1 MNITLNNALAFTT
14 GVVIG
19 ASVTYTL
26 IKKHFKEIA
35 DDEIDTMREYYRGKS
50 EKEEKKKEEV
60 SNPEMKEAREDH
72 LEEKPSIREY
82 TSLIQKENYS
92 NYSGAASTAD
102 NKKEVDDVEKPYVIT
117 PEEFGELDY
126 STISLTYYSDGV
138 LTYESDE
145 LVEDADSIVGAG
157 FADHFGE
164 YEDDSVFVRNDR
176 MKTDFE
182 ILVDKRNYSDV
193 VETNPHSAED

>member
-1 MNITLNNALAFTT
+1 MNTTMSNAVAFTI
-14 GVVIG
+14 GVATG
-19 ASVTYTL
+19 ASITYIL
-26 IKKHFKEIA
+26 IKKHFKKIA
-35 DDEIDTMREYYRGKS
+35 DDEIDTMREYFQNKRA
-50 EKEEKKKEEV
+50 EEANALEEEPDEADV
-60 SNPEMKEAREDH
+60 KEARDEHQED
-72 LEEKPSIREY
+72 KPNLREY
-82 TSLIQKENYS
+82 ASLIKKENYT
-92 NYSGAASTAD
+92 NYSDSTAD
-102 NKKEVDDVEKPYVIT
+102 KKKEVDDVEKPYVIT

-145 LVEDADSIVGAG
+145 LVEDVDDIVGAD
-157 FADHFGE
+157 FAEHFGE
-164 YEDDSVFVRNDR
+164 YEDDSVFIRNDR

>member
-1 MNITLNNALAFTT
+1 MNTTMSNAVAFTI
-14 GVVIG
+14 GVATG
-19 ASVTYTL
+19 ASITYIL
-26 IKKHFKEIA
+26 IKKHFKKIA
-35 DDEIDTMREYYRGKS
+35 DDEIDTMREYFQNKRA
-50 EKEEKKKEEV
+50 EEANALEEESDEAEV
-60 SNPEMKEAREDH
+60 KEARDEHQED
-72 LEEKPSIREY
+72 KPNIREY
-82 TSLIQKENYS
+82 ASLIKKENYT
-92 NYSGAASTAD
+92 NYSDTVAD
-102 NKKEVDDVEKPYVIT
+102 KKKEVDDVEKPYVIT

-145 LVEDADSIVGAG
+145 LVEDVDDIVGAD
-157 FADHFGE
+157 FAEHFGE
-164 YEDDSVFVRNDR
+164 YEDDSVFIRNDR

>member
-1 MNITLNNALAFTT
+1 MNTTMSNAVAFAI
-14 GVVIG
+14 GVATG
-19 ASVTYTL
+19 ASITYIL
-26 IKKHFKEIA
+26 VKKHFKKIA
-35 DDEIDTMREYYRGKS
+35 DDEIDTMREYFQNKRAEGTDTL
-50 EKEEKKKEEV
+50 EEEPDEAEV
-60 SNPEMKEAREDH
+60 KEARDEHQED
-72 LEEKPSIREY
+72 KPNIREY
-82 TSLIQKENYS
+82 ASLIKKENYT
-92 NYSGAASTAD
+92 NYSDTTAD
-102 NKKEVDDVEKPYVIT
+102 KKKEVDDVEKPYVIT

-145 LVEDADSIVGAG
+145 LVEDVDDIVGAD
-157 FADHFGE
+157 FAEHFGE
-164 YEDDSVFVRNDR
+164 YEDDSVFIRNDR

>member
-1 MNITLNNALAFTT
+1 MNTTMSNAVAFTI
-14 GVVIG
+14 GVATG
-19 ASVTYTL
+19 ASVTYIL
-26 IKKHFKEIA
+26 IKNHFKKIA
-35 DDEIDTMREYYRGKS
+35 DDEIDTMREYFQNKRA
-50 EKEEKKKEEV
+50 EEANALEEEPDEAEV
-60 SNPEMKEAREDH
+60 KEARDEHQED
-72 LEEKPSIREY
+72 KPNIREY
-82 TSLIQKENYS
+82 ASLIKKENYT
-92 NYSGAASTAD
+92 NYSDTTAD
-102 NKKEVDDVEKPYVIT
+102 KKKEVDDVEKPYVIT

-145 LVEDADSIVGAG
+145 LVEDVDDIVGAD
-157 FADHFGE
+157 FAEHFGE
-164 YEDDSVFVRNDR
+164 YEDDSVFIRNDR